1 MRLAVIA
8 DIHSNAPALE
18 AVLADID
25 EQGVDD
31 IVVVGDFING
41 GPFPRE
47 VLDILYDR
55 QPQMLIG
62 NHERYI
68 QDVAQPKFDETAYPR
83 ERWGVVY
90 WTLDYLNQA
99 DLAYLD
105 GLPITIEL
113 DKMLLVHGS
122 PRDLRGGILPDTP
135 DDCLKEH
142 FGEVSHP
149 YVVTA
154 HTHRPFV
161 REWGNLTFINPG
173 SVGMPLD
180 GNPDAS
186 YAILTRTNG
195 HVAVEHRRIEY
206 NRTLVEQAAYQRGLM
221 DMGPIAV
228 LMVQESLTGQPI
240 VVDYFKRLKA
250 AMDAHG
256 ISEDEAMKI
265 VPVML

>member
-25 EQGVDD
+25 QQGVDD
-31 IVVVGDFING
+31 VIVVGDFING

-55 QPQMLIG
+55 QPQVLLG

-68 QDVAQPKFDETAYPR
+68 QDVTQPNFDETAYPR

-99 DLAYLD
+99 DLAYID
-105 GLPITIEL
+105 SLPITIEL
-113 DKMLLVHGS
+113 DNLLLVHGS

-135 DDCLKEH
+135 DDCLQEH

-173 SVGMPLD
+173 SVGMPVGWQPRCQLCDFDTHEWARGSRTSSCCIQSHTSRTSRLSTWLD
-180 GNPDAS
+180 GHGANCSFAGARKP
-186 YAILTRTNG
+186 
-195 HVAVEHRRIEY
+195 HR
-206 NRTLVEQAAYQRGLM
+206 AAHCG
-221 DMGPIAV
+221 
-228 LMVQESLTGQPI
+228 
-240 VVDYFKRLKA
+240 RLFQT
-250 AMDAHG
+250 
-256 ISEDEAMKI
+256 
-265 VPVML
+265 P